1 MLSSRGR
8 DAPKATASGALA
20 DEKATEGSAVGCTI
34 TPILVHCVAAV
45 TAERLHNIC
54 HTLLTP
60 GFDAVAPAR
69 ANVAAREMK
78 TAQHVTRRK
87 S

>member
-1 MLSSRGR
+1 MRQRPRQVALWRIRSRPR
-8 DAPKATASGALA
+8 DLLFSAPLP
-20 DEKATEGSAVGCTI
+20 
-34 TPILVHCVAAV
+34 PILVHCVAAV
-45 TAERLHNIC
+45 IAERFHNIC
-54 HTLLTP
+54 HALLTP

-78 TAQHVTRRK
+78 SAHHVTRRK